1 VLLLSRLS
9 PITIPIPYSWVVG
22 RVRESRRREEA
33 KAEAE
38 ADADAEVEADAD
50 AEAEPGSVADRVRR
64 VRRHG
69 HARDHMQ
76 ISYMMVS
83 TSYCTVMLRR
93 KPAAWHAC
101 RFVMMM
107 MLL

>member
-1 VLLLSRLS
+1 
-9 PITIPIPYSWVVG
+9 
-22 RVRESRRREEA
+22 VRESRRREEA

-38 ADADAEVEADAD
+38 ADADADAEVEADAD

-76 ISYMMVS
+76 ISYMMGIDVVLHCDAEEEAS
-83 TSYCTVMLRR
+83 GVARLSVRDDDDAAVRGVGSR
-93 KPAAWHAC
+93 KKVGG
-101 RFVMMM
+101 FQF
-107 MLL
+107 